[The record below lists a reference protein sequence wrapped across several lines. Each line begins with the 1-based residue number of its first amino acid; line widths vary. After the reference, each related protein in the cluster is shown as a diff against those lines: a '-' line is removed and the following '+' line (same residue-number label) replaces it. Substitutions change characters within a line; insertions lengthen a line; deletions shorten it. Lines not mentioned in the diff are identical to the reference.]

1 MKRKETRL
9 YNMLFPSWFLTIGW
23 PALVYWWP
31 GLLLVLAG
39 NLAID
44 SLVVL
49 LAAWRLKVPEKA
61 KLWKRSIVRVW
72 LLGFACDAAGALFTA
87 LLWALAQ
94 GAIGRHAPPP
104 FTFYTGAVPGIS
116 LSGVLLYW
124 ASRKVSFSLTGLQGK
139 ALHSMSLAIA
149 LGTAPY
155 LMLLPLG

>member
-9 YNMLFPSWFLTIGW
+9 YNMLFPSWFLYIGW
-23 PALVYWWP
+23 PALIYWWP

-39 NLAID
+39 NLALD
-44 SLVVL
+44 SLVIF
-49 LAAWRLKVPEKA
+49 LAAACRKLPEKG
-61 KLWKRSIVRVW
+61 KLWKKSILRVW
-72 LLGFACDAAGALFTA
+72 LLGFVCDGAGALCTA

-124 ASRKVSFSLTGLQGK
+124 ASRKVSFSPTGLQGK
-139 ALHSMSLAIA
+139 QLHSMSLAIA

>member
-1 MKRKETRL
+1 MKGKETRL

-31 GLLLVLAG
+31 GLLLVLGG
-39 NLAID
+39 NLALD
-44 SLVVL
+44 SLVIF
-49 LAAWRLKVPEKA
+49 LAAACRKLPEKG
-61 KLWKRSIVRVW
+61 KLWKKSILRVW
-72 LLGFACDAAGALFTA
+72 LLGFVCDGAGALCTA

-139 ALHSMSLAIA
+139 ELHSMSLAIA